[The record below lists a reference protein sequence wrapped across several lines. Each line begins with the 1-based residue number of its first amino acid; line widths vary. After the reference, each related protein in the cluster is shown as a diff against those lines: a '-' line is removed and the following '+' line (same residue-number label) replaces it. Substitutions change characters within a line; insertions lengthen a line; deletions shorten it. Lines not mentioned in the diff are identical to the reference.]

1 MKTDATYL
9 LNWSQSMAQAVST
22 LAQTRGQSV
31 ADYIRQA
38 IQRQLIWDGAQM
50 DYNALRQ
57 AIEHGTEKTTVAA
70 NYAAIQAQAVLIF
83 LREWRK
89 EDIKRRE
96 GLPENLARQRVQ
108 LDVDDALAMALE
120 VFEDPRVRQQYAWVE
135 RPQSADDLPDWFT
148 NSGESEEYDD
158 LTDDEADE

>member
-9 LNWSQSMAQAVST
+9 LNWPQSMAQAVST

-57 AIEHGTEKTTVAA
+57 AIEHATEKTTVAA
-70 NYAAIQAQAVLIF
+70 NFAAIHSQAVLI
-83 LREWRK
+83 LLKEWMKAQIMRT
-89 EDIKRRE
+89 E
-96 GLPENLARQRVQ
+96 GLPENLARQRIQ
-108 LDVDDALAMALE
+108 LAVEDALAESLRT
-120 VFEDPRVRQQYAWVE
+120 FEDPRVRQQYAWVE
-135 RPQSADDLPDWFT
+135 RPESADDLPDWLT
-148 NSGESEEYDD
+148 EDEAGDVYDD
-158 LTDDEADE
+158 LTNGDGS

>member
-31 ADYIRQA
+31 AEYIRQA
-38 IQRQLIWDGAQM
+38 IRRQLIWDGAQM

-70 NYAAIQAQAVLIF
+70 NFAAIHAQAVLIF

-89 EDIKRRE
+89 EDMKRQE
-96 GLPENLARQRVQ
+96 GLPEELARQTVQ
-108 LDVDDALAMALE
+108 CDVDDAIAE
-120 VFEDPRVRQQYAWVE
+120 SIRTFEDPRVRQQYAWVE
-135 RPQSADDLPDWFT
+135 RPREEDLPAWLTDPD
-148 NSGESEEYDD
+148 ESEEYDD
-158 LTDDEADE
+158 LTDDEDP

>member
-9 LNWSQSMAQAVST
+9 LNWPQSMAQAVST

-70 NYAAIQAQAVLIF
+70 NFAAIQAQAVLIF
-83 LREWRK
+83 LREWWK

-108 LDVDDALAMALE
+108 LAVEDALAESLRA
-120 VFEDPRVRQQYAWVE
+120 FEDPRVRQQYAWIE
-135 RPQSADDLPDWFT
+135 RPESADDLPAWLTDPD
-148 NSGESEEYDD
+148 SEE
-158 LTDDEADE
+158 

>member
-9 LNWSQSMAQAVST
+9 LNWPQDMAQAVST

-31 ADYIRQA
+31 AEYIRQA
-38 IQRQLIWDGAQM
+38 IRRQLIWDGAQM

-70 NYAAIQAQAVLIF
+70 NFAAIQAQAVLIF
-83 LREWRK
+83 LREWWK

-108 LDVDDALAMALE
+108 LAVEDALAESLRA
-120 VFEDPRVRQQYAWVE
+120 FEDPRVRQQYAWIE
-135 RPQSADDLPDWFT
+135 RPESADDLPAWLTDPD
-148 NSGESEEYDD
+148 SEE
-158 LTDDEADE
+158 

>member
-70 NYAAIQAQAVLIF
+70 NYAAIQAQAVLI
-83 LREWRK
+83 LLKEWRK
-89 EDIKRRE
+89 EDKKRQE
-96 GLPENLARQRVQ
+96 GLPEELARQTVQ
-108 LDVDDALAMALE
+108 CDVDDAIAE
-120 VFEDPRVRQQYAWVE
+120 SIRTFEDPRVRQQYAWVE
-135 RPQSADDLPDWFT
+135 RPREEDLPAWLTDPD
-148 NSGESEEYDD
+148 ESEEYDD
-158 LTDDEADE
+158 LTDDEDP

>member
-70 NYAAIQAQAVLIF
+70 NFAAIQAQAVLIF
-83 LREWRK
+83 LREWWK

-108 LDVDDALAMALE
+108 LAVEDALAESLRA
-120 VFEDPRVRQQYAWVE
+120 FEDPRVRQQYAWIE
-135 RPQSADDLPDWFT
+135 RPESADDLPAWLTDPD
-148 NSGESEEYDD
+148 SEEYDD
-158 LTDDEADE
+158 LTDDDKP

>member
-9 LNWSQSMAQAVST
+9 LNWPQSMAQAVST

-70 NYAAIQAQAVLIF
+70 NFAAIHAQAVLIF

-89 EDIKRRE
+89 EDMKRQE
-96 GLPENLARQRVQ
+96 GLPEELARQTVQ
-108 LDVDDALAMALE
+108 CDVDDAIAE
-120 VFEDPRVRQQYAWVE
+120 SIRTFEDPRVRQQYAWVE
-135 RPQSADDLPDWFT
+135 RPQSADDLPDWLT
-148 NSGESEEYDD
+148 EDEAGDVYDD
-158 LTDDEADE
+158 LTNGDGS

>member
-70 NYAAIQAQAVLIF
+70 NFAAIQAQAVLIF
-83 LREWRK
+83 LREWWK

-108 LDVDDALAMALE
+108 LAVEDALAESLRA
-120 VFEDPRVRQQYAWVE
+120 FEDPRVRQQYAWIE
-135 RPQSADDLPDWFT
+135 RPESADDLPAWLTDPD
-148 NSGESEEYDD
+148 SEE
-158 LTDDEADE
+158 